1 MSAFLRFPH
10 TPHLAWLGTGKP
22 RDDKV
27 LSPHEARD
35 LLSHEVFVEEKVD
48 GSNVGFSVDAHG
60 ALRAQNR
67 GSYLDLGALQG
78 QWKSLGRWLAVRRSA
93 LEEVLFPDLALFGE
107 WCYAV
112 HTIRYTRLPDWVL
125 AFDVY
130 DRASDEFWG
139 VRKRNDLARALG
151 LAVVPQRAQ
160 GRVTLDQLKHIMSS
174 SELASGP
181 AEGPTFGLS
190 ERTVSSLA
198 RNSCAQSSCRQSN
211 STGRSGGLSR
221 TNSRLTRSP
230 HAHGTNPAAAL
241 RIGRISPVTTNQG
254 PVGAGAGARSPRQPP
269 RVGLP
274 RRWQPRTRLLLRP
287 SARRSSPQDRPRRQS
302 RSYPQADRR
311 PRRR

>member
-93 LEEVLFPDLALFGE
+93 LEEVLSPDLALFGE

-112 HTIRYTRLPDWVL
+112 HTIRYTRLPDWFL

-130 DRASDEFWG
+130 DRVRDEFWG
-139 VRKRNDLARALG
+139 VRKRNDLVRALG

-181 AEGPTFGLS
+181 AEGLYIRL
-190 ERTVSSLA
+190 ERANRL
-198 RNSCAQSSCRQSN
+198 
-211 STGRSGGLSR
+211 LSR
-221 TNSRLTRSP
+221 AKLVRAEFVQTIEQHWSKRRLEP
-230 HAHGTNPAAAL
+230 
-241 RIGRISPVTTNQG
+241 NQL
-254 PVGAGAGARSPRQPP
+254 ATDSE
-269 RVGLP
+269 
-274 RRWQPRTRLLLRP
+274 
-287 SARRSSPQDRPRRQS
+287 SARLWH
-302 RSYPQADRR
+302 
-311 PRRR
+311 